1 MKYQPASTQLRQDAL
16 NDAKNARLR
25 QQCLHVNRVLL
36 NRIMRTLRAI
46 NADGARVY
54 AYGGALPDVVF
65 KLDIPMLDGFKDKR
79 LIKALERVE
88 RAAGCE
94 FDKTWDS
101 SWSATPA
108 REFRATFRVAGRMS
122 VEIAV
127 NAMVKA
133 DAPTCRRVKVGEKVR
148 VEEVFEIQ
156 CD

>member
-1 MKYQPASTQLRQDAL
+1 MKYLPASTQLRQDAL

-25 QQCLHVNRVLL
+25 QQCLHANRTYL
-36 NRIMRTLRAI
+36 NKVMRTLRAI

-65 KLDIPMLDGFKDKR
+65 KLDIPTLDGFKDKR

-88 RAAGCE
+88 RAAGCQ
-94 FDKTWDS
+94 FDRTWDS

-108 REFRATFRVAGRMS
+108 REFRATFRYQGR
-122 VEIAV
+122 INIDICV

-133 DAPTCRRVKVGEKVR
+133 DAPTCRRVKVGER
-148 VEEVFEIQ
+148 VHVEPVFEIQ

>member
-25 QQCLHVNRVLL
+25 QQCLHANRAYL
-36 NRIMRTLRAI
+36 NKVMRTLRAI

-88 RAAGCE
+88 RAAGCQ
-94 FDKTWDS
+94 FDRTWDS

-108 REFRATFRVAGRMS
+108 REFRATFRYQGRMS
-122 VEIAV
+122 VDICV

-133 DAPTCRRVKVGEKVR
+133 DAPTCRRVQVGER
-148 VEEVFEIQ
+148 VHVEPVFEIQ

>member
-25 QQCLHVNRVLL
+25 QQCLHANRVLL
-36 NRIMRTLRAI
+36 NKVMRALRAI
-46 NADGARVY
+46 SPDGARVY

-79 LIKALERVE
+79 LIKALERIE
-88 RAAGCE
+88 HAAGCQ
-94 FDKTWDS
+94 FDRTWDS

-108 REFRATFRVAGRMS
+108 REFRSTFRVAGRMS

-127 NAMVKA
+127 TAIIKA
-133 DAPTCRRVKVGEKVR
+133 DAPTCRRVQVGEKVR
-148 VEEVFEIQ
+148 VEPVYEIQ

>member
-25 QQCLHVNRVLL
+25 QQCLHLHRAYL
-36 NRIMRTLRAI
+36 NKVMRTLRAI

-88 RAAGCE
+88 RAAGCQ
-94 FDKTWDS
+94 FDRTWDS

-108 REFRATFRVAGRMS
+108 REFRSTFRVAGRMS

-127 NAMVKA
+127 TAMVKA